1 MVTLGSVMLGLS
13 LVSAVVSIVAL
24 LWGHKLGPKQGESIT
39 NVGYLATF
47 AAMAALTV
55 ACLLLVV
62 AFFRPDYSFY
72 YVAENHSTDVSS
84 LAWLYKLSGLWAGRE
99 GSFLFWAWMLSL
111 FAAWVAYKRLEFT
124 DALSNMGLMVTNVVL
139 MLFTAGMM
147 FSEPNNPFK
156 TTPAA
161 LLDPA
166 TGQLIGEATAWG
178 MNPLLQHWA
187 MIIHPPTLF
196 IGYAGLTIPFA
207 FAIGALIVNDS
218 SKKWVEI
225 VDRITIFS
233 WLFLGIGIG
242 LGAIWA
248 YVVLGWGGYWAWDP
262 VENASLLPWLTGVGL
277 LHSFTVYRRREGFK
291 KWSIMLAAFSF
302 SLVILGTFITR
313 SGIVQSVHAFEA
325 DPVSL
330 YLFLSMII
338 GSLAV
343 AGVGLLLRWKDFE
356 GNDEFESLT
365 SKEAAYYFNNV
376 IMLVAG
382 ILVAYLTI
390 TSALPAWL
398 PFGGKSIP
406 STTFDSVARPV
417 GILYL
422 LILAVCP
429 LLSWRGTDAATFW
442 KRIKWPLVGAVV
454 LFALLLIDYVSTL
467 RPIYTA
473 MVALAATGSEPG
485 AKIAN
490 AGPSW
495 YYNGLA
501 IFGFF
506 VASLLIAT
514 QTSLFIDG
522 ARKRAAAKGES
533 FFSALGSIFMNARTQ
548 SGGYL
553 THIGM
558 GIILIGLVGSAM
570 FVLDQTYTVPVK
582 QGSTFQVDQ
591 YTFTYQ
597 GDKRET
603 LANGNNKTNIIL
615 AVSRNGRPVGT
626 ITPGQTEFVAQQQT
640 RLDARVLSEP
650 LRDIF
655 VVFQGVQNEEAVIN
669 VKINPLIWFSWGG
682 FILMMLGTVL
692 AMWPKKGAR
701 LVAAPARPAAK
712 KSTQAAA
719 KKPRPKPATR

>member
-1 MVTLGSVMLGLS
+1 MVTLGSVMLGLALIS
-13 LVSAVVSIVAL
+13 ALVSIGSL
-24 LWGHKLGPKQGESIT
+24 LWGNSLGPKQGESIT

-55 ACLLLVV
+55 AVLVMV
-62 AFFRPDYSFY
+62 IAFFRPDYSFY
-72 YVAENHSTDVSS
+72 YVAQNHSTDVSS

-99 GSFLFWAWMLSL
+99 GSFLFWAWVLSL

-124 DALSNMGLMVTNVVL
+124 DALSNMGLMVTNIVL
-139 MLFTAGMM
+139 TLFTAGMM

-156 TTPAA
+156 MTPPS
-161 LLDPA
+161 LIDPA
-166 TGQLIGEATAWG
+166 TGKLLGEATAWG

-207 FAIGALIVNDS
+207 FAIAALIVNDS

-277 LHSFTVYRRREGFK
+277 LHSFTVYRRRDGFK
-291 KWSIMLAAFSF
+291 RWAIMLAAFTF
-302 SLVILGTFITR
+302 ALVILGTFITR

-330 YLFLSMII
+330 WLFLGMIC
-338 GSLAV
+338 GSLLA
-343 AGVGLLLRWKDFE
+343 AGVGLLMRYQDFA

-382 ILVAYLTI
+382 VLVAYLTI

-406 STTFDSVARPV
+406 ATTFDSVARPV

-429 LLSWRGTDAATFW
+429 MLSWRGTDGATFW
-442 KRIKWPLVGAVV
+442 KRMKWPLVGAVV
-454 LFALLLIDYVSTL
+454 LSGLLLIDYFSTL
-467 RPIYTA
+467 RPIYNQ
-473 MVALAATGSEPG
+473 MVTLAAAGNEAG
-485 AKIAN
+485 IKIAS

-501 IFGFF
+501 VFGLV
-506 VASLLIAT
+506 VAALLIST
-514 QTSLFIDG
+514 QVWLFIDG
-522 ARKRAAAKGES
+522 ARKRASAKGEN
-533 FFSALGSIFMNARTQ
+533 FFAALGGIFINARTQ

-570 FVLDQTYTVPVK
+570 FVLDQTYTVQATP
-582 QGSTFQVDQ
+582 GTTFQASD

-597 GDKRET
+597 GEKDEP
-603 LANGNNKTNIIL
+603 LANGNRKSMVVL
-615 AVSRNGRPVGT
+615 AVSRNGKQIGV
-626 ITPGQTEFVAQQQT
+626 ITPGQTEFAAQQQT

-655 VVFQGVQNEEAVIN
+655 VVYQGLQNNQLTIN

-682 FILMMLGTVL
+682 FIIMLLGTTL

-701 LVAAPARPAAK
+701 LVAAPAGKPASAP
-712 KSTQAAA
+712 KSTV
-719 KKPRPKPATR
+719 KRPKPSAR

>member
-1 MVTLGSVMLGLS
+1 MVTLGSVMLGLA
-13 LVSAVVSIVAL
+13 LVSALVSIGAL
-24 LWGHKLGPKQGESIT
+24 LWGNSLGPKQGESIT

-47 AAMAALTV
+47 AAMGALTV
-55 ACLLLVV
+55 SVLLLVI
-62 AFFRPDYSFY
+62 AFFQPNYAFY
-72 YVAENHSTDVSS
+72 YVAQNHSTDVSS

-99 GSFLFWAWMLSL
+99 GSFLFWAWVLSL
-111 FAAWVAYKRLEFT
+111 FASWVAYKRLEFT
-124 DALSNMGLMVTNVVL
+124 DALSNMGLMVTNIVL
-139 MLFTAGMM
+139 ALFSAGMM

-156 TTPAA
+156 MTPAA
-161 LLDPA
+161 LIDPA
-166 TGQLIGEATAWG
+166 TGKLLGEATAWG

-207 FAIGALIVNDS
+207 FAIAALIVNDS
-218 SKKWVEI
+218 SKAWVEI

-277 LHSFTVYRRREGFK
+277 LHSFTVYRRRDGFK
-291 KWSIMLAAFSF
+291 RWAIMLAAFTF
-302 SLVILGTFITR
+302 ALVILGTFITR

-330 YLFLSMII
+330 WLFLSMII
-338 GSLAV
+338 GSLAA
-343 AGVGLLLRWKDFE
+343 AGVGLLLRYQTFA

-382 ILVAYLTI
+382 VLVAYLTI

-406 STTFDSVARPV
+406 ATTFDSVARPV

-442 KRIKWPLVGAVV
+442 KRVKWPLVGTVV
-454 LFALLLIDYVSTL
+454 LSGLLLLDYSATL
-467 RPIYTA
+467 RPIYTK
-473 MVALAATGSEPG
+473 MVSLASSGNEAGI
-485 AKIAN
+485 KIAS
-490 AGPSW
+490 AGPAW

-501 IFGFF
+501 IFGLV
-506 VASLLIAT
+506 VASLLIST
-514 QTSLFIDG
+514 QISLFIDG
-522 ARKRAAAKGES
+522 ARKRAAAKGEN
-533 FFSALGSIFMNARTQ
+533 FFSALGAIFANARTQ

-558 GIILIGLVGSAM
+558 GIILIGLIGSAM
-570 FVLDQTYTVPVK
+570 FVLDQTYTVPAK
-582 QGSTFQVDQ
+582 AGSSFQVDQ
-591 YTFTYQ
+591 YTFTYK
-597 GDKRET
+597 GDKQAT
-603 LANGNNKTNIIL
+603 LANGNNKTNVIL
-615 AVSRNGRPVGT
+615 AVSRGGKEVGT
-626 ITPGQTEFVAQQQT
+626 IEPGMTEFTAQAQT
-640 RLDARVLSEP
+640 RLDAKVLSEP

-655 VVFQGVQNEEAVIN
+655 VVFQGVDGANATIN

-682 FILMMLGTVL
+682 FILMLLGTTL

-701 LVAAPARPAAK
+701 LVAAPTRASEKFTP
-712 KSTQAAA
+712 KSAS
-719 KKPRPKPATR
+719 KRPKPATR

>member
-1 MVTLGSVMLGLS
+1 MVTLGSVMLGLA

-24 LWGHKLGPKQGESIT
+24 LWGNSLGPKQGDSIT

-47 AAMAALTV
+47 AAMGALTV
-55 ACLLLVV
+55 SVLLLVV
-62 AFFRPDYSFY
+62 AFFQPNYAFY
-72 YVAENHSTDVSS
+72 YVAQNHSTDVSS

-111 FAAWVAYKRLEFT
+111 FSAWIAYKRLEFT
-124 DALSNMGLMVTNVVL
+124 DALSNMGLMVTNIVL
-139 MLFTAGMM
+139 LLFTAGMM

-156 TTPAA
+156 VTPATF
-161 LLDPA
+161 LDPA
-166 TGQLIGEATAWG
+166 TGKLIGEATAWG

-207 FAIGALIVNDS
+207 FAIAALIVNDS

-291 KWSIMLAAFSF
+291 RWSIMLAAFTF

-330 YLFLSMII
+330 WLFLSMII
-338 GSLAV
+338 GSLA
-343 AGVGLLLRWKDFE
+343 AASIGLLMRWKTFE

-382 ILVAYLTI
+382 VLVAYLTI

-417 GILYL
+417 GIIYL

-442 KRIKWPLVGAVV
+442 KRIKWPLVGGAVI
-454 LFALLLIDYVSTL
+454 FGLLLVDYVSTL

-485 AKIAN
+485 AKIAG

-501 IFGFF
+501 IFGLF

-533 FFSALGSIFMNARTQ
+533 FFKALGSIFMNARTQ

-570 FVLDQTYTVPVK
+570 FVLDQTYNVPVK
-582 QGSTFQVDQ
+582 PGSTFKVDQ

-597 GDKRET
+597 GNKKET
-603 LANGNNKTNIIL
+603 LANGNNKTNITL
-615 AVSRNGRPVGT
+615 DVSRNGRSVGT
-626 ITPGQTEFVAQQQT
+626 ISPGQTEFVAQQQT
-640 RLDARVLSEP
+640 RLDAKVLSEP

-682 FILMMLGTVL
+682 FILMMIGTVL

-701 LVAAPARPAAK
+701 LVAAPTRPGVKKSTPAPAK
-712 KSTQAAA
+712 KS
-719 KKPRPKPATR
+719 RPKPATR